1 MDGDLG
7 KHFKIIKDRLC
18 SDRVLVPF
26 DTKRR
31 SRVYCDASPYRTQA
45 TVAQRYEEDGE
56 VRWRPV
62 ANTARSWSEVEA
74 RYGQV
79 ERESNRVLHSIT
91 SNKMYVLGQEF
102 VCVVDHKPLLPLYNQ
117 LKRPI
122 QARVDR
128 HRMKLAQFNFKLVY
142 EKGSMNP
149 CDYGSRHPGKHHEEE
164 EDDSEIYI
172 NRVVEELLPAAVTR
186 KMMRKATDADTQLQM
201 LKEDIT
207 EGRCRN
213 SLHRYA

>member
-1 MDGDLG
+1 M
-7 KHFKIIKDRLC
+7 
-18 SDRVLVPF
+18 
-26 DTKRR
+26 
-31 SRVYCDASPYRTQA
+31 
-45 TVAQRYEEDGE
+45 
-56 VRWRPV
+56 

-74 RYGQV
+74 RYGQM
-79 ERESNRVLHSIT
+79 ERESNGVLHSIT

-142 EKGSMNP
+142 DKGSMNP

-164 EDDSEIYI
+164 EDESEIYI

-186 KMMRKATDADTQLQM
+186 KMMRKVTDTDTQLQM